1 MDRVWLKSK
10 QFKFYDLLKRIVLH
24 TKDVMI
30 VTGKSERYS
39 RYLIKK
45 MKDYYLKESHQYI
58 TIKEFCDY
66 LGLDKDEVEDVLF

>member
-1 MDRVWLKSK
+1 M
-10 QFKFYDLLKRIVLH
+10 KRIVLH

-45 MKDYYLKESHQYI
+45 MKEHYLKESHQYI

-66 LGLDKDEVEDVLF
+66 LGLEVDEVEKVLF

>member
-1 MDRVWLKSK
+1 M
-10 QFKFYDLLKRIVLH
+10 KRIVLH

-45 MKDYYLKESHQYI
+45 MKEHYLKESHQYI

-66 LGLDKDEVEDVLF
+66 LGLDADEVEKVLF